1 MLALEKG
8 AAFFDTR
15 DSWKMWNLQQL
26 HEMFKDLALMVEQQ
40 GEMLN
45 NIEKNVEQARDYV
58 ADAERECHQAVDL
71 TNKWRKVCS
80 DKFHRRIVY

>member
-1 MLALEKG
+1 M
-8 AAFFDTR
+8 
-15 DSWKMWNLQQL
+15 QQL

-45 NIEKNVEQARDYV
+45 NIEKNVDQARDYV

-71 TNKWRKVCS
+71 TNKWRKV
-80 DKFHRRIVY
+80 IVNWLMIC